1 MILASFSLFLNF
13 LIFLFFFAILDHF
26 MLFCYYYFKKIFY
39 LIFFFF
45 MKIIFIF
52 SSSVFQVLSTPVDKT
67 QNTEPSGTFRNIPK
81 HEKDKNIFYEKNY

>member
-13 LIFLFFFAILDHF
+13 FIFLFFFAILDHF

-39 LIFFFF
+39 LIFFF